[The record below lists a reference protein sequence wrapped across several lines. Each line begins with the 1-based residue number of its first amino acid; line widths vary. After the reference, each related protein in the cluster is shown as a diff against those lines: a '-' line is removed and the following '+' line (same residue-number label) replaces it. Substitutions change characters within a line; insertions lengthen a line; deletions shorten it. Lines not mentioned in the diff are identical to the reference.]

1 MNKKERAIRLTIA
14 AFMIVFGLISLSQ
27 AGFFVMRY
35 LIIEQPFE
43 PREVSTFVS
52 SAWRFYWMFF
62 GAFLIQLP
70 LNTIV
75 KRTKLVVFTVI
86 SIVTCIATL
95 YTYY

>member
-14 AFMIVFGLISLSQ
+14 AFMIVFGLVSLSQ

-43 PREVSTFVS
+43 LREISAFVS
-52 SAWRFYWMFF
+52 SGWRFYWMFF

-70 LNTIV
+70 LKLIL
-75 KRTKLVVFTVI
+75 KRKGLLVFITMSVI
-86 SIVTCIATL
+86 ACVTTL
-95 YTYY
+95 FMYY